1 MGATFLKIYK
11 ALIPLNR
18 RLCLRSVFTAIWSRW
33 LICFGTTLSPTPN
46 FTSYMIARLAWEHKN
61 AQIVV
66 QEVHARKNGV
76 TGWWSWHP
84 VQSGKVI
91 SIPDSDEEF
100 DYNLDLTNLELPSS
114 NKEANQY
121 NAYADLLSDVVNSF
135 ETAQTQ
141 HCLR

>member
-1 MGATFLKIYK
+1 MHKLSLKKYMLGK
-11 ALIPLNR
+11 MESQDDDHDIPCN
-18 RLCLRSVFTAIWSRW
+18 
-33 LICFGTTLSPTPN
+33 
-46 FTSYMIARLAWEHKN
+46 
-61 AQIVV
+61 
-66 QEVHARKNGV
+66 QERV
-76 TGWWSWHP
+76 T
-84 VQSGKVI
+84 

-121 NAYADLLSDVVNSF
+121 NTYADLLSDVVNIF